1 MSLEV
6 SGDGSPHGRG
16 GRRTMIENT
25 RRYAV
30 SGVTK
35 LMWFTVIAL
44 AIAACGDTGSSE
56 TTVASEE
63 AAPETTA
70 ASVEGDAS
78 YTVGV
83 TNLGLSAPFPAAI
96 SDGIDNKAPELGI
109 DVVTLDAQQ
118 DVAKQANDVQ
128 DLLNQ
133 QVDGILL
140 IGVDA
145 VASEALVDD
154 IDAAGIPVIA
164 VHQMVGDSTTR
175 ELSDVYEGLTAFVT
189 QDEQEAGAKAG
200 EIALDVLPDG
210 GKVAIVEGAA
220 GFAEVFNRSVLFE
233 EVLNESEATFEIVA
247 RQPGDWT
254 PEAGEAACQNMLQST
269 PDMDLFYSQSDDMAV
284 GCANAVEAAG
294 SSAQIIS
301 IGGSA
306 LAIDALNE
314 GRIQGTVCYRPF
326 DMGQLAVET
335 MAKVLRGESLD
346 SDYITYETPA
356 ITAANVDDC
365 DPQW

>member
-1 MSLEV
+1 M
-6 SGDGSPHGRG
+6 
-16 GRRTMIENT
+16 TENR
-25 RRYAV
+25 RRYGGATRFV
-30 SGVTK
+30 W
-35 LMWFTVIAL
+35 LAVIAL
-44 AIAACGDTGSSE
+44 VIAACGENGSSD
-56 TTVASEE
+56 TTAAGEG
-63 AAPETTA
+63 APETTA
-70 ASVEGDAS
+70 APMEEAS

-83 TNLGLSAPFPAAI
+83 SNLGLSFPFPAAI
-96 SDGIDNKAPELGI
+96 SDGIDSKAPELGI
-109 DVVTLDAQQ
+109 DVVTLDARS

-128 DLLNQ
+128 DLINQ

-200 EIALDVLPDG
+200 EIALSILPDG

-233 EVLNESEATFEIVA
+233 ETLNNSEATFEVVA

-254 PEAGEAACQNMLQST
+254 PEAAEAACQNMLQGT
-269 PDMDLFYSQSDDMAV
+269 PDIDLFYAQSDDMAV
-284 GCANAVEAAG
+284 GCAKAVDAAG
-294 SSAQIIS
+294 SSAQIVG

-306 LAIDALNE
+306 LAIDALE
-314 GRIQGTVCYRPF
+314 DGTIEGTVCYKPF
-326 DMGQLAVET
+326 DLGQLGAET
-335 MAKVLRGESLD
+335 MAQVLRGESLE

-356 ITAANVDDC
+356 ITAENIDDC

>member
-1 MSLEV
+1 M
-6 SGDGSPHGRG
+6 
-16 GRRTMIENT
+16 TENT
-25 RRYAV
+25 RRHGGA
-30 SGVTK
+30 TK
-35 LMWFTVIAL
+35 FVWLAVIAL
-44 AIAACGDTGSSE
+44 VIAACGENGSSD
-56 TTVASEE
+56 TTAASEE
-63 AAPETTA
+63 SAPETTA
-70 ASVEGDAS
+70 APMEESS

-83 TNLGLSAPFPAAI
+83 SNLGLSFPFPAAI
-96 SDGIDNKAPELGI
+96 SDGIDSKAPELGI
-109 DVVTLDAQQ
+109 DVVTLDARS

-128 DLLNQ
+128 DLINQ

-220 GFAEVFNRSVLFE
+220 GFAEVFSRSVLFE

-306 LAIDALNE
+306 LAIDALNA

-335 MAKVLRGESLD
+335 MAQVLRGESLD

-356 ITAANVDDC
+356 ITAENVDDC